1 MPNAKIYTTGE
12 VKFWH
17 CEVYRRGKI
26 CYNNGMR
33 GSAARH
39 FEEKNR
45 YQILAIGIIAVFL
58 LLPGLIYVYAQSSSV
73 QTLQTNIDQKK
84 ASIDRLKR
92 EISTYEQSIR
102 LRQSQ
107 AASLSNQIA
116 IINDQVQRLELSIK
130 LTEEEIGETQMEI
143 EQTQKLIAQY
153 EQSLLLKRAELAANL
168 RYLKQREGISE
179 MFVLLVHDNLSEY
192 YLDIKNIEQLQ
203 SSIAATVNE
212 YDRVKKEAELK
223 HEDLT
228 TKQEQLV
235 QLKSQ
240 LDEQQ
245 LQLGSQRSVKAQLLV
260 DTRRSE
266 TKYTSLLESAKR
278 EQNAIE
284 AEMSSIEKKLREE
297 MQKGERLKK
306 LQALGNTI
314 FAWPV
319 PQNTITAY
327 FHDPDYP
334 YRYIFEHPAIDI
346 KAAYKTSVH
355 AAANGYVGI
364 AKDAG
369 LGYSYVMLIH
379 NDGYAT
385 VYGHLSKIYV
395 RNDEFVTQ
403 GQVIGLSGGTPGTP
417 GAGKLTT
424 GPHLHFEIRQQGIP
438 VNPLDYLP

>member
-1 MPNAKIYTTGE
+1 M
-12 VKFWH
+12 
-17 CEVYRRGKI
+17 GKI
-26 CYNNGMR
+26 CYNSFMR
-33 GSAARH
+33 GCTARH
-39 FEEKNR
+39 FDGKNR
-45 YQILAIGIIAVFL
+45 FLILAIAILAVFL
-58 LLPGLIYVYAQSSSV
+58 LLPGNINVYGQSGNV
-73 QTLQTNIDQKK
+73 QSLQTSIDQKK
-84 ASIDRLKR
+84 ESIDRLKR
-92 EISTYEQSIR
+92 EISTYAQSIR

-116 IINDQVQRLELSIK
+116 ILNDQIQRLELSVK
-130 LTEEEIGETQMEI
+130 LTEEEIDETQMEI

-153 EQSLLLKRAELAANL
+153 EQSLILKRSELAANL
-168 RYLKQREGISE
+168 RYLKQREGMNA

-192 YLDIKNIEQLQ
+192 YQDIKNIEQLQ
-203 SSIAATVNE
+203 SSIAATVKD
-212 YDRVKKEAELK
+212 YDRMKKEAELK
-223 HEDLT
+223 HAELT
-228 TKQEQLV
+228 AKQEQLL
-235 QLKSQ
+235 QLKAQ
-240 LDEQQ
+240 LDEQEF
-245 LQLGSQRSVKAQLLV
+245 QLGSQRSVKAQLLV

-266 TKYTSLLESAKR
+266 TKYTSLRESAKR

-284 AEMSSIEKKLREE
+284 AEVSNIEKKLREE
-297 MQKGERLKK
+297 MKKGERLKK

-319 PQNTITAY
+319 PPNVITAY

-346 KAAYKTSVH
+346 KAAYKSQVH

-369 LGYSYVMLIH
+369 MGYSYIMLIH

-385 VYGHLSKIYV
+385 VYGHLSKIFV
-395 RNDEFVTQ
+395 RSDEFVTQ

-417 GAGKLTT
+417 GAGRLTT